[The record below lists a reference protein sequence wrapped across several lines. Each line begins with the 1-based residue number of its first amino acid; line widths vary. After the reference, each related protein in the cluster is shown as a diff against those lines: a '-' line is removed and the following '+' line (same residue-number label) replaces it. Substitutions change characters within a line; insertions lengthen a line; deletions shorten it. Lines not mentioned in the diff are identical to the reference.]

1 MRVTQ
6 VSSHF
11 ILKIKLWPRHNR
23 VDAVSLKTFEDTS
36 VAEPES
42 RPFWLDLSAVP
53 RVDKLASFLKIEFNR
68 LLSNIF

>member
-1 MRVTQ
+1 M
-6 VSSHF
+6 
-11 ILKIKLWPRHNR
+11 
-23 VDAVSLKTFEDTS
+23 DAVSLKTFEDTS

-53 RVDKLASFLKIEFNR
+53 RVDKLASFLKIEFNK